1 MSLKGNLSSV
11 NLTEIFQML
20 SLSGREGTLFIYEG
34 SRKRAICFTKEGV
47 SIRSR
52 ERNEN
57 NLIGKILVRLGK
69 IRDEDLQR
77 AVEERNASNRLLGDI
92 LVDMGACAKEDVE
105 LAFRIQS
112 EEDIQDLFLNRSD
125 AQFEYVDGFFP
136 ESDGSPFV
144 NLNVNS
150 LLIEIA
156 RRSDEWEYIRRRIR
170 GPREIYRFTG
180 AEGTVDADV
189 LAECCSHRID
199 ALIDGVNS
207 VGDIIELSYVNR
219 FEVCKLLAAY
229 LDAGVIELVP
239 PDAIRQTARQ
249 ALRSGD
255 AATAIRHYD
264 YLMSTSDFPPDVL
277 VEAAEA
283 YEETRDYGAAASML
297 RRYAEDLVRAGD
309 PHGAVDALRRV
320 ATFPQPDPDAL
331 RYLIDLV
338 LEHPQAAEDFAA
350 QAIEAGKTLV
360 ALLVKNDQRGEALLL
375 LERLGRAFPDE
386 VSFAVSLV
394 NVHYEEGRVDRAAQE
409 CERLANAFLRRKRT
423 AHAVSLYKKLLVI
436 DPERQDIRERIRK
449 LVSGRRRVGTGGSAP
464 RVLVALAVALVL
476 GGAAVVLAK
485 RPASAP
491 SAPSDG
497 ASEVVKKLLARLGAE
512 MESAQKHG
520 GTAARHYEEL
530 VGLLGAD
537 AHAARDALRNLA
549 RKAEESYGFY
559 DDHARNARSVGDAL
573 RRQAQ
578 QEESLL
584 LQAGAMVAAL
594 KDLDA
599 KVQSARSRWLAE
611 AHSAAV
617 RLLARGEDA
626 YREGRL
632 QEALERFELARLLSA
647 KEEWQRDVGL
657 DRLIA
662 NLRKD
667 VEKVRDQLRIAR
679 TRENEGNWTAAR
691 QVYLDLLREFPGADV
706 VGDVRLPAEVLS
718 IPPGAT
724 VLLDGVAHP
733 QPTPAMVRLD
743 PFRATRIVLRRKGYA
758 DDAFEAG
765 PFGPKTESAEFAYLR
780 RLEKTPTWRASL
792 EGALES
798 TPAAA
803 RGRVAAAGRNGK
815 LRILQADSGRL
826 VREIE
831 LKSLEGIV
839 AGIGSD
845 GERFFVADL
854 GGTLYAFEC
863 EGACREIYRLPGFP
877 HRIYATPVVVQGKL
891 VVVDYGGNVYAYE
904 AATGKSLWKQATA
917 HGVRG
922 GVAAIGSHLVVAT
935 AGGRVTVL
943 ACADGTV
950 ASTYD
955 LQGVFAS
962 PPAVA
967 GRGELVFGSEEG
979 VLYGVEAL
987 TGTVRWRR
995 DMKSPIRGSPV
1006 VRGRLVF
1013 AGTRPGEMAA
1023 VNGHTGDLV
1032 GLYGGAAADARAP
1045 VAATDRIL
1053 FAAGDTLAAFA
1064 QRGDGSYGLA
1074 WTFQAEARISSGPV
1088 VAGEAVYVGDER
1100 GKLYRLE
1107 TGD

>member
-57 NLIGKILVRLGK
+57 NLIGKILIRLGK

-77 AVEERNASNRLLGDI
+77 AVEERNATNRLLGDI
-92 LVDMGACAKEDVE
+92 LVEMGACTKEDVE

-125 AQFEYVDGFFP
+125 AQFEYVDGYFP

-144 NLNVNS
+144 SLNVNS

-189 LAECCSHRID
+189 LAECCSHRVD

-207 VGDIIELSYVNR
+207 VGDLIELSYVNR

-264 YLMSTSDFPPDVL
+264 YLMSTGDFPQDVL

-297 RRYAEDLVRAGD
+297 RRYAEELVRTGN

-338 LEHPQAAEDFAA
+338 LEHPRAAEDFAA

-409 CERLANAFLRRKRT
+409 CERLANAFLRRKRN

-449 LVSGRRRVGTGGSAP
+449 LVSGRRRVSTGGSAP
-464 RVLVALAVALVL
+464 RVFVALAVALVL
-476 GGAAVVLAK
+476 GGAAVVFAK

-491 SAPSDG
+491 AAPSEG
-497 ASEVVKKLLARLGAE
+497 ASEVVKKLVARFGAE

-537 AHAARDALRNLA
+537 PHATRDALRNLA
-549 RKAEESYGFY
+549 RKAEESYDFY
-559 DDHARNARSVGDAL
+559 DDHARNARSVGDTL

-578 QEESLL
+578 EESVL
-584 LQAGAMVAAL
+584 LQAGAMLASL

-599 KVQSARSRWLAE
+599 KVQSARSRWFAE
-611 AHSAAV
+611 AQSAAAK
-617 RLLARGEDA
+617 LHAHGEGA

-632 QEALERFELARLLSA
+632 QEALERFELARLLST
-647 KEEWQRDVGL
+647 KEDWQREVGL

-667 VEKVRDQLRIAR
+667 VEKVRDQLRLAR
-679 TRENEGNWTAAR
+679 ARENEGNWTAAR
-691 QVYLDLLREFPGADV
+691 QVYLDLLREFSGADV
-706 VGDVRLPAEVLS
+706 VREVRLPAEVLS

-724 VLLDGVAHP
+724 VLLDGAAGA

-758 DDAFEAG
+758 DDVFEAG
-765 PFGPKTESAEFAYLR
+765 PFGPKAESAEFAYLR
-780 RLEKTPTWRASL
+780 RLEKTPTWRASV

-798 TPAAA
+798 APAAA
-803 RGRVAAAGRNGK
+803 RGRVAAAGRNGR
-815 LRILQADSGRL
+815 LVVLDAVTGRS

-831 LKSLEGIV
+831 VESLEGFV

-854 GGTLYAFEC
+854 GGTVHAFEC
-863 EGACREIYRLPGFP
+863 DGACRELYRLSGFP
-877 HRIYATPVVVQGKL
+877 HKLYATPVVVGGTLL
-891 VVVDYGGNVYAYE
+891 VVDHGGNVYAHE

-917 HGVRG
+917 HGVRA
-922 GVAAIGSHLVVAT
+922 GVTAIGSHLVVVT

-943 ACADGTV
+943 ACADG
-950 ASTYD
+950 AIAATYE
-955 LQGVFAS
+955 LQGTFAS
-962 PPAVA
+962 APAVV

-987 TGTVRWRR
+987 TGTVRWERNLKTPLR
-995 DMKSPIRGSPV
+995 ASPV

-1013 AGTRPGEMAA
+1013 VGTRPGEMAA
-1023 VNGHTGDLV
+1023 VNGQTGDLV
-1032 GLYGGAAADARAP
+1032 GVYGGSPADARAP

-1053 FAAGDTLAAFA
+1053 FASGDTLAAFA
-1064 QRGDGSYGLA
+1064 QRPDGSYGLA
-1074 WTFQAEARISSGPV
+1074 WTFRAGARISSGPV
-1088 VAGEAVYVGDER
+1088 AAGEAVYVGDER
-1100 GKLYRLE
+1100 GKLCRLE
-1107 TGD
+1107 ASD